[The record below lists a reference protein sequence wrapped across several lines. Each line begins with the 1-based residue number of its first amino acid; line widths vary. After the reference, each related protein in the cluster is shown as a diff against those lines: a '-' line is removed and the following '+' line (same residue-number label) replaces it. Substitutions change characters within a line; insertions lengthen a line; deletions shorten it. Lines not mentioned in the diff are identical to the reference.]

1 MEQADIPKASFAADA
16 NVARDAIIVNLANR
30 TQDEHPK
37 DTVSSLKL
45 DYWIAAVIAEPFPT
59 A

>member
-1 MEQADIPKASFAADA
+1 MEQAQIPKASFAADA
-16 NVARDAIIVNLANR
+16 SVASDAIIVNLVNR